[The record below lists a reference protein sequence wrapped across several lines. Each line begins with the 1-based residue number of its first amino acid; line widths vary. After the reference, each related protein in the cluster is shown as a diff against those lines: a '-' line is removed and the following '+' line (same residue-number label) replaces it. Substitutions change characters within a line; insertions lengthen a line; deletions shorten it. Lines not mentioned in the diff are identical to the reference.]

1 MSDAT
6 PQTLTPRLVVR
17 SAPAAIDFYIRAFG
31 AELLE
36 RYAMPDGRVVHAL
49 LAIADARFSLTEE
62 APDWNTLG
70 AEAIGGSPVILQL
83 IVDDPDVTA
92 ARAVELGAKVIFP
105 IQDQF
110 YGRREGRIADPFG
123 HLWILG
129 RVIEDV
135 SPEEMDR
142 RIAAFAAG

>member
-1 MSDAT
+1 MNEPNS
-6 PQTLTPRLVVR
+6 QTLTPRLVVR
-17 SAPAAIDFYIRAFG
+17 DAPAAIDFYIRAYG

-36 RYAMPDGRVVHAL
+36 RYAMPDGHVVHAL
-49 LAIADARFSLTEE
+49 LALGDARFSLAEE

-70 AEAIGGSPVILQL
+70 AESIGGSPVILQL
-83 IVDDPDVTA
+83 SVDDPDATA

-135 SPEEMDR
+135 SPEEMER